1 MQLASPPCIK
11 VQQCDAMLTGN
22 NMGCNTGGLNRFQ
35 TRSERLPWFFQVGYL
50 GIFRFLSLKVKSL
63 LRRRYTLFSGHLKC
77 QNEFYFEVFP
87 IKNKCLFSLQKYIIF

>member
-35 TRSERLPWFFQVGYL
+35 TRSERLPHFFQVGYQ
-50 GIFRFLSLKVKSL
+50 GVFRFLCLRVKSL
-63 LRRRYTLFSGHLKC
+63 LWGDERYFLAILNVKMNFTLKC
-77 QNEFYFEVFP
+77 F
-87 IKNKCLFSLQKYIIF
+87 L